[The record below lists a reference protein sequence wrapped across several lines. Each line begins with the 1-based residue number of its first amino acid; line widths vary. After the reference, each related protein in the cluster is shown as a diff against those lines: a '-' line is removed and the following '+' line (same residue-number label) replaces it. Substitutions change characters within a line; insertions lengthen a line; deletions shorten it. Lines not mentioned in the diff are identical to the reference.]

1 MKLVQAS
8 HFNEELLIVHNLDI
22 KGQRQ
27 IEMEEFDYAFDFNAV
42 YRPIEGG
49 RTFTRLG

>member
-1 MKLVQAS
+1 VQAS

-27 IEMEEFDYAFDFNAV
+27 VELDDFDYAFDFKAI
-42 YRPIEGG
+42 YRPMDGG
-49 RTFTRLG
+49 RTYTREID